1 MLGGI
6 RISNE
11 GKGRI
16 YPSWDE
22 IKNLH
27 DPLTDGE
34 ETLALF
40 LDKNLPNE
48 WKIFVQPHLNGSRP
62 DIVVLNPKL
71 GAMVYEVKDYKLSTY
86 NWKKGK
92 STKHD
97 ENETVK
103 QHINQVEHYK
113 EKLIQLI
120 PNMAEMI
127 DYDESFFGIIRTGI
141 YLHKITGND
150 ARLLFG
156 NIKYPTIIGFDELID
171 EDIDTIVPRAH
182 NKYGSL
188 RQEWA
193 DELEFWLNP
202 PFHFKE
208 QIKLI
213 ELTSDQKKYAKPK
226 PGHRRLR
233 GVAGSGKTLVI
244 AYKAAQL
251 ASEGKKVLVITF
263 NLTLWHFIRD
273 MIARTPYNFE
283 WANITFNYFHGFCK
297 DMLNE
302 LNIPKPYPF
311 LENVVSTLEGAI
323 SNVAI
328 DEYKYD
334 AILIDEGQDYE
345 WIWYDL
351 LSKFLT
357 DRNELFFV
365 CDKKQNI
372 YNRELSWIDN
382 MGEFKGKVQFK
393 GVWPELKTVYRIPK
407 KIGDITNKFSDE
419 FGLEHSIEVSEDYQ
433 QITLFEKPPIFRWD
447 NIKINNWSAHLMEA
461 YDLIKNQQ
469 MNFKEGHASDIVV
482 LLPSRKM
489 GMAAVNI
496 FNKENI
502 QVNHVFEYEEQVKY
516 HNHKKAFWLGDS
528 RLKMSTIHSFKGWEA
543 LHVIMLIPKNWNG
556 DENLDSLVYTAMTRS
571 RKNLIVLNG
580 NERYW
585 EFGETLNNK

>member
-393 GVWPELKTVYRIPK
+393 GVWPELKT
-407 KIGDITNKFSDE
+407 NFSAS
-419 FGLEHSIEVSEDYQ
+419 SICCH
-433 QITLFEKPPIFRWD
+433 R
-447 NIKINNWSAHLMEA
+447 
-461 YDLIKNQQ
+461 
-469 MNFKEGHASDIVV
+469 
-482 LLPSRKM
+482 LPSIT
-489 GMAAVNI
+489 AI
-496 FNKENI
+496 SI
-502 QVNHVFEYEEQVKY
+502 
-516 HNHKKAFWLGDS
+516 
-528 RLKMSTIHSFKGWEA
+528 KG
-543 LHVIMLIPKNWNG
+543 
-556 DENLDSLVYTAMTRS
+556 
-571 RKNLIVLNG
+571 
-580 NERYW
+580 
-585 EFGETLNNK
+585 